1 MRDLKLTPEQMLE
14 FNDMKKA
21 NEELYNKVT
30 KKFRKEVRA
39 FRAYGYYG
47 IGQFI
52 CNDIYELARH
62 YEYKMLKLN
71 LQK

>member
-1 MRDLKLTPEQMLE
+1 MQDLKLTPEQMLE

-39 FRAYGYYG
+39 LGLMVTMVLG
-47 IGQFI
+47 
-52 CNDIYELARH
+52 
-62 YEYKMLKLN
+62 N
-71 LQK
+71 LFVTTFMN